1 MTDDRRGVYIPQD
14 WLGQD
19 LSGDELLLLA
29 RLDSYWR
36 SYRVA
41 YPSDQFLAQQLGFH
55 PRKIQRLMVSLSEK
69 GWIRRVGSYSQS
81 RRGGQ
86 YREVH
91 PTERS
96 RPSPQEVIDN
106 SVDRVP
112 DTSVDWVV
120 DKSVEGEK
128 QRESKRERTHGAR
141 VNGHGSRT
149 SLPCPEGVSPEV
161 WADYLRHRKNLRAPL
176 TETAWKRMAPELEQ
190 AAREGWNRDDALA
203 EAMAAGWRGLKA
215 EWLRNRQPS
224 TPAGDDTDPK
234 RLPPDEEGR
243 APWLPNGKPNP
254 EYRGGTYWP

>member
-1 MTDDRRGVYIPQD
+1 MTDERRGIYIPQD

-19 LSGDELLLLA
+19 LSADELILLA

-69 GWIRRVGSYSQS
+69 GWIKRVGSYSQK

-96 RPSPQEVIDN
+96 RPSPQEVVDN
-106 SVDRVP
+106 SVDRVV
-112 DTSVDWVV
+112 DRSVERDI

-128 QRESKRERTHGAR
+128 QSENTLR
-141 VNGHGSRT
+141 VNGKGGHLADRFEEWWQHYPKKRGKEPSRKKWRQKR
-149 SLPCPEGVSPEV
+149 LDER
-161 WADYLRHRKNLRAPL
+161 ADELIADVQKRK
-176 TETAWKRMAPELEQ
+176 KRDS
-190 AAREGWNRDDALA
+190 R
-203 EAMAAGWRGLKA
+203 
-215 EWLRNRQPS
+215 WLRGYPPDPHTYLNQERWEDEIEPPQEQS
-224 TPAGDDTDPK
+224 EAGDPFAGA
-234 RLPPDEEGR
+234 L
-243 APWLPNGKPNP
+243 
-254 EYRGGTYWP
+254 